1 MVSSDMT
8 SLVWLRDD
16 LRLDDNPALARAT
29 SLGLPMTVVFVLD
42 EESDGR
48 EEDAL
53 LFEHVRFEITLKG
66 HDEPGDGR
74 ELRVA

>member
-42 EESDGR
+42 E
-48 EEDAL
+48 
-53 LFEHVRFEITLKG
+53 
-66 HDEPGDGR
+66 
-74 ELRVA
+74 